1 MLVLIPRSNLDE
13 IALQQIYAEADEVLK
28 TLDQALGT
36 SIVIDCENT
45 DFFSSSALGFFMK
58 LWLRVRVRDGRMAFC
73 NLSPQEKEVLH
84 LTKTDTLWK
93 IGASRNE
100 ALAILRQE

>member
-1 MLVLIPRSNLDE
+1 MSDKAAKFFQFERADDALVLIPRSNLDE

-36 SIVIDCENT
+36 SIVIDCKNT

-58 LWLRVRVRDGRMAFC
+58 LWLRVRVRNGKMAFC
-73 NLSPQEKEVLH
+73 IRCCRAAE
-84 LTKTDTLWK
+84 
-93 IGASRNE
+93 
-100 ALAILRQE
+100 